1 MNFLNGRVV
10 LKLIKERKDALV
22 MRMQVETPTP
32 DHKVSL

>member
-1 MNFLNGRVV
+1 MNFLHGRVV
-10 LKLIKERKDALV
+10 LKLIQERKDALV